1 MNIIKD
7 IDIFNHFNEYDVIL
21 LGTNTYC
28 TLCNGLQHKVR
39 LDYPEVDK
47 ANMNTKYGD
56 PRKLGNRLTISGE
69 PTISLCYITHGFN
82 FRPDIRPDYL
92 DYEALENCLRTA
104 NVEFANKRVATSVMG
119 SSRFDGN
126 GDKNKIL
133 EIFKECITRFDIT
146 IYDYFQKSREE
157 ELKEEWEEI
166 VKWKDIDYNK
176 FKELVKQRK
185 EKANERRNKN
195 GFAGY

>member
-7 IDIFNHFNEYDVIL
+7 IDIFNHFQDYDVIL

-47 ANMNTKYGD
+47 ANMKTKYGD
-56 PRKLGNRLTISGE
+56 PRKLGQRLTIKGE

-82 FRPDIRPDYL
+82 FRPDIKPDYL
-92 DYEALENCLRTA
+92 DYDALENCLKTA
-104 NVEFANKRVATSVMG
+104 NIEFNGKKVASTILG

-126 GDKNKIL
+126 GNKEKIL
-133 EIFKECITRFDIT
+133 DIIDKSITRFDIT
-146 IYDYFQKSREE
+146 IFDYYQKSREE
-157 ELKEEWEEI
+157 ELKEEWESI
-166 VKWKDIDYNK
+166 KKWKDIDYKK
-176 FKELVKQRK
+176 FNELIKERK
-185 EKANERRNKN
+185 KRANERRNKN
-195 GFAGY
+195 GVAGY